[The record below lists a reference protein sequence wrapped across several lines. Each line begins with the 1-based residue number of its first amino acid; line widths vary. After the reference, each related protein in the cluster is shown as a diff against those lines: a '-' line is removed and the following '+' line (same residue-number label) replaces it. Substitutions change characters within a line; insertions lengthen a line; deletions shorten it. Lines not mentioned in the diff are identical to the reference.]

1 MVVATMSP
9 QDAWQQ
15 PLLRLVDTIVGVAI
29 GIGCMR
35 IGSFLFVEKQAR

>member
-1 MVVATMSP
+1 MVVAATGP

-15 PLLRLVDTIVGVAI
+15 LLLRLVDTIVGIAV

-35 IGSFLFVEKQAR
+35 IGLFVFVRKQAQ